1 MLSQLKQNG
10 SVGVQLSGKDSLMVA
25 TCYMVIN
32 LWQVILIF
40 SQKSSKCLPF
50 HQPFLH
56 CDHETFHQE
65 WGPCSFSLNLG
76 RLVTMVGV
84 MPCGFPG

>member
-40 SQKSSKCLPF
+40 SQKSSNSVSHLI
-50 HQPFLH
+50 
-56 CDHETFHQE
+56 
-65 WGPCSFSLNLG
+65 SLSYIVIM
-76 RLVTMVGV
+76 RLSIKNGV
-84 MPCGFPG
+84 HVLSP